1 MPLDGTLYQE
11 TRYTEAARQRWSVSD
26 DKPVPR
32 SITPMSDTQAL
43 YAIWRYLETRWSS
56 DRLHDGDNH
65 CVVGWVVQ
73 LCEPTTVIDWK
84 RPQTARLLKHL
95 HAALPAKD
103 QRKKSDHHNVLARFN
118 DTHRLQD
125 VRDLVQRAYLTAVNA
140 EIDRLNG

>member
-1 MPLDGTLYQE
+1 MPFDGTLYQA
-11 TRYTEAARQRWSVSD
+11 TRTTEAARQRWSVSD
-26 DKPVPR
+26 NKPVPR

-56 DRLHDGDNH
+56 DRLNDGDNH

-84 RPQTARLLKHL
+84 RPQTARLLQRL
-95 HAALPAKD
+95 HDALPAKD
-103 QRKKSDHHNVLARFN
+103 QRKKTALCNVLAKYN
-118 DTHRLQD
+118 DTHQLHD
-125 VRDLVQRAYLTAVNA
+125 VREVVQRAYLEAVNA